1 MAKIKQNNFLD
12 TVDEV
17 FAGSKKEGVLH
28 LYDEEEYL
36 NGRTF

>member
-17 FAGSKKEGVLH
+17 FTSAKKAGVLH
-28 LYDEEEYL
+28 LNAEGESL
-36 NGRTF
+36 LR